1 MGELMGF
8 EALAALP
15 EGEPF
20 SLVKVLVIVVLMPPW
35 LYAASWTNK
44 DVRVVHAPEL
54 LWSALVLG
62 SGLLG
67 MIIWL
72 LVPWFVVGLVVYLVL
87 AGGAI
92 TAYVQTRN
100 KRVGPK
106 ARVWTAEHVRLVLT
120 RGKSGTVELVERLKL
135 YDSLGRP
142 VFPPGE
148 KMVAERQA
156 YNLAQTFLH
165 DVVVFRASQ
174 ADLVA
179 AGERAGV
186 RLTVDGVAQKRP
198 PLDRED
204 ADTVIDFVKQ
214 LASMDVTDRRR
225 PQNGKVAIEAGAVPL
240 DIMVSTAGTTQG
252 QRMVLKIVQE
262 VARTN
267 VDDLGLPQ
275 DQRDR
280 LAGLCDAR
288 QGLIIISGPAT
299 SGVTSTLYSLLRLQ
313 DAFIRQLGSLEANPS
328 VDMEN
333 LTQVAYE
340 DQADLPDKLASL
352 LRRDP
357 DMVMVDDCHTPQAA
371 KVIIGAAADKLILLG
386 IKADSSLQALAKWV
400 KLAADSRQQAVGLLR
415 AVANQVLLRK
425 LCPQCREAF
434 RPAKDLLA
442 RLNLPAEKID
452 KFYRP
457 PTKPLTDEKGNP
469 IVCPTCR
476 GTGYYGRTGAFEML
490 EINDEIRELILSN
503 APLQRIKAACRRNKM
518 LYLQEQ
524 ALRKVIEGV
533 TGIEEVIRVSK
544 GKQQ

>member
-1 MGELMGF
+1 MTKMTLQTQEEDMYEQLRRLGQRLHIPIPEAFWELEVRDGN
-8 EALAALP
+8 
-15 EGEPF
+15 G
-20 SLVKVLVIVVLMPPW
+20 KV
-35 LYAASWTNK
+35 
-44 DVRVVHAPEL
+44 
-54 LWSALVLG
+54 
-62 SGLLG
+62 
-67 MIIWL
+67 
-72 LVPWFVVGLVVYLVL
+72 
-87 AGGAI
+87 
-92 TAYVQTRN
+92 VQ
-100 KRVGPK
+100 
-106 ARVWTAEHVRLVLT
+106 
-120 RGKSGTVELVERLKL
+120 RLKL

-156 YNLAQTFLH
+156 YNLTQTFLH
-165 DVVVFRASQ
+165 DVVMFRASQ

-186 RLTVDGVAQKRP
+186 RLIVDGVAQKRP
-198 PLDRED
+198 PLDGGD

-225 PQNGKVAIEAGAVPL
+225 PQTGKMGIEAGAVPL

-267 VDDLGLPQ
+267 AGDLGLPQ
-275 DQRDR
+275 DLHDR
-280 LAGLCDAR
+280 LAALSDAR
-288 QGLIIISGPAT
+288 QGLIIVSGPAT

-313 DAFIRQLGSLEANPS
+313 DAFIRQLASLEANPS

-333 LTQVAYE
+333 VTQVSYE
-340 DQADLPDKLASL
+340 DQADLPGKLASL

-357 DMVMVDDCHTPQAA
+357 DMAMVDDCQTSQAA
-371 KVIIGAAADKLILLG
+371 KIIIGAASDKLILLG
-386 IKADSSLQALAKWV
+386 MKADSSLQALAKWV
-400 KLAADSRQQAVGLLR
+400 KLAGDSRQQAVGLLR
-415 AVANQVLLRK
+415 AVTNQVLLRK

-490 EINDEIRELILSN
+490 ELSDEIRELILSN

>member
-1 MGELMGF
+1 M
-8 EALAALP
+8 
-15 EGEPF
+15 
-20 SLVKVLVIVVLMPPW
+20 
-35 LYAASWTNK
+35 
-44 DVRVVHAPEL
+44 
-54 LWSALVLG
+54 
-62 SGLLG
+62 
-67 MIIWL
+67 
-72 LVPWFVVGLVVYLVL
+72 
-87 AGGAI
+87 
-92 TAYVQTRN
+92 
-100 KRVGPK
+100 
-106 ARVWTAEHVRLVLT
+106 
-120 RGKSGTVELVERLKL
+120 
-135 YDSLGRP
+135 
-142 VFPPGE
+142 
-148 KMVAERQA
+148 
-156 YNLAQTFLH
+156 
-165 DVVVFRASQ
+165 FRASQ

-186 RLTVDGVAQKRP
+186 RLSVDGVAQKRP

-225 PQNGKVAIEAGAVPL
+225 PQNGKIAIEAGAVPL

-267 VDDLGLPQ
+267 MDDLGLPQ
-275 DQRDR
+275 DLRDR
-280 LAGLCDAR
+280 LAALSDAR

-313 DAFIRQLGSLEANPS
+313 DAFIRQLASLEANPS

-333 LTQVAYE
+333 VTQVAYE
-340 DQADLPDKLASL
+340 DQADLPAKLASL
-352 LRRDP
+352 LRDP
-357 DMVMVDDCHTPQAA
+357 DMVMVDDCQTSQAA
-371 KVIIGAAADKLILLG
+371 KVITAAAAANKLILLG
-386 IKADSSLQALAKWV
+386 MKADSSLQALAKWV
-400 KLAADSRQQAVGLLR
+400 KLTADSRQQAVGLLR
-415 AVANQVLLRK
+415 AVTNQVLLRK

-490 EINDEIRELILSN
+490 EANDEIRELILSN

>member
-1 MGELMGF
+1 MGELTGF

-15 EGEPF
+15 EGGSF
-20 SLVKVLVIVVLMPPW
+20 SPIKVLVIVVLMCPW

-44 DVRVVHAPEL
+44 DVRFVHAPEL

-67 MIIWL
+67 MIVWL
-72 LVPWFVVGLVVYLVL
+72 LVPWYLVGLAVYAAL

-92 TAYVQTRN
+92 AAYVQNRN

-106 ARVWTAEHVRLVLT
+106 ARVLTGEHIKLVLT
-120 RGKSGTVELVERLKL
+120 RGKSGAVEVVQRLKL

-148 KMVAERQA
+148 KMVTERQA

-198 PLDRED
+198 SLDRQD

-225 PQNGKVAIEAGAVPL
+225 PQSGKIGIEAGAVPL

-267 VDDLGLPQ
+267 VGDLGLPQ
-275 DQRDR
+275 DLHDR
-280 LAGLCDAR
+280 LAALSDAK
-288 QGLIIISGPAT
+288 QGLLIVSGPPT

-313 DAFIRQLGSLEANPS
+313 DAFIRQLASLEANPS

-333 LTQVAYE
+333 VTQVTYE
-340 DQADLPDKLASL
+340 DQADLPAKLASL

-357 DMVMVDDCHTPQAA
+357 DMAMVDECQTPQAA
-371 KVIIGAAADKLILLG
+371 KVIIGAASDKLIMLG
-386 IKADSSLQALAKWV
+386 MKADSSLQALAKWV
-400 KLAADSRQQAVGLLR
+400 KLAGDSRQQGVGLLR
-415 AVANQVLLRK
+415 VVTNQVLLRK

-490 EINDEIRELILSN
+490 ELNDEIRELILSN

>member
-8 EALAALP
+8 AALAALP

-20 SLVKVLVIVVLMPPW
+20 SLVKVLVILVLLFPW

-54 LWSALVLG
+54 LWSALTLG

-67 MIIWL
+67 VLIWL
-72 LVPWFVVGLVVYLVL
+72 LAPWYVVGLAVYLLL
-87 AGGAI
+87 AGGTI
-92 TAYVQTRN
+92 TAYVLHRN
-100 KRVGPK
+100 KRVRPK
-106 ARVWTAEHVRLVLT
+106 ARVMTAEHIRMVLT
-120 RGKSGTVELVERLKL
+120 RGKSGAVDVVQRLKL

-142 VFPPGE
+142 VLPPGE
-148 KMVAERQA
+148 QMIEERQA
-156 YNLAQTFLH
+156 YNLTQMFLH
-165 DVVVFRASQ
+165 DVVVFRASE
-174 ADLVA
+174 AELVA
-179 AGERAGV
+179 AGDRAGV
-186 RLTVDGVAQKRP
+186 RLIVDGVAQKRP
-198 PLDRED
+198 PLDRRD

-214 LASMDVTDRRR
+214 LASMDLTDQRR
-225 PQNGKVAIEAGAVPL
+225 PQEGNMAVEAGAVPL

-252 QRMVLKIVQE
+252 QRMLLKIVQE
-262 VARTN
+262 VAKTN
-267 VDDLGLPQ
+267 LDDLGLPG
-275 DQRDR
+275 DLRDR
-280 LAGLCDAR
+280 LAQLSDAK
-288 QGLIIISGPAT
+288 QGLIIISGPSG

-313 DAFIRQLGSLEANPS
+313 DAFIRQLASLETNPS
-328 VDMEN
+328 VDLEN
-333 LTQVAYE
+333 VTQVTYE
-340 DQADLPDKLASL
+340 DQADLPDRLASL

-357 DMVMVDDCHTPQAA
+357 DMAMVDNCRTAQTA
-371 KVIIGAAADKLILLG
+371 KIMCGAAAAKLILLG
-386 IKADSSLQALAKWV
+386 VKADSSLQALAKWV
-400 KLAADSRQQAVGLLR
+400 KLAGDARQQAITLLR
-415 AVANQVLLRK
+415 VVTCQVLLRK

-442 RLNLPAEKID
+442 RLNLPAERID

-457 PTKPLTDEKGNP
+457 PTRPLTDEKGNP

-490 EINDEIRELILSN
+490 ELNDEIRELILSN
-503 APLQRIKAACRRNKM
+503 APLRRIKSACRKNKM